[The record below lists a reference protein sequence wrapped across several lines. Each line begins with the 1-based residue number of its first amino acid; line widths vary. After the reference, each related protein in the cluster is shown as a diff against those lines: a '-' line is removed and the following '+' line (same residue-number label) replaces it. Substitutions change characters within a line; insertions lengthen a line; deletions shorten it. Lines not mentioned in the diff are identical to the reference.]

1 LVCATDS
8 SVRAVGLAVGWPI
21 LSDVVTARQPN
32 QSRGLDAENQARRI
46 AGLLGVQDF
55 VYRPRLEHK
64 GPPQR
69 EISDGMII
77 CGDDGLIMQVK
88 AREDPDRDTP
98 TRAQQWIRKNAETA
112 RKQADGTRRRLA
124 ESRTVTFTSLRGYTR
139 TLSAVKDWP
148 AAVVIDH
155 PFAPVGIQLPQSEST
170 LWITIADWREL
181 HAQLRST
188 AAVISYVRR
197 ALESGLHPPL
207 GQEEDRYIALARAD
221 ADAYAG
227 PSSVP
232 MLPLE
237 ALDEQD
243 AAYAALVD
251 DLIEQVWPQDNPITW
266 REPDEYRAI
275 VECLDRVLP
284 AMRATLGRKL
294 IATLQAAIAAD
305 GRRSFLLY
313 DTSQEARLLFVCDV
327 LRDGE
332 PEERL
337 MHEIALLASVRQHQ
351 ALESGAEPNSVT
363 LAVGIFD
370 SGARGRQYS
379 FALIGTPPPPVP
391 EELRAQIERDYGV
404 LREREI
410 ETV

>member
-1 LVCATDS
+1 
-8 SVRAVGLAVGWPI
+8 
-21 LSDVVTARQPN
+21 VTARQPN
-32 QSRGLDAENQARRI
+32 HSRGADAEEQARRI
-46 AGLLGVQDF
+46 AALLGVQDF
-55 VYRPRLEHK
+55 VYRPLLERK
-64 GPPQR
+64 GPTQR

-77 CGDDGLIMQVK
+77 CGEDGLIMQVK
-88 AREDPDRDTP
+88 AREAPDRDTP
-98 TRAQQWIRKNAETA
+98 TRAKQWIRKNAEAA
-112 RKQADGTRRRLA
+112 RRQADGSRQRLA

-139 TLSAVKDWP
+139 TLSTVRDWP

-155 PFAPVGIQLPQSEST
+155 PFVPVGIQLPKSEST

-181 HAQLRST
+181 HTQLRST

-221 ADAYAG
+221 ADAYGG
-227 PSSVP
+227 PSTVP
-232 MLPLE
+232 MLPLD

-243 AAYAALVD
+243 SAYAALVD
-251 DLIEQVWPQDNPITW
+251 HLIEQVWPQDGPITW

-275 VECLDRVLP
+275 VERLDRVLP
-284 AMRATLGRKL
+284 TLRAPLGRKL
-294 IATLQAAIAAD
+294 TTTLQAAIAAD
-305 GRRSFLLY
+305 ARRSFLLY

-327 LRDGE
+327 LHNGE

-337 MHEIALLASVRQHQ
+337 MRDIALLASVRQHQ
-351 ALESGAEPNSVT
+351 ALESGAEPDSVT

-404 LREREI
+404 LRGREI
-410 ETV
+410 EMV